1 MRARELNAICH
12 PQNDVFCFFF
22 LPDQGAVFLRLRR
35 NADGCVSQ
43 NCHSFFFLFFSSGA
57 FPWIMF
63 PSLSEVYDI
72 SGTSSHTGEVPAP
85 WNSRCVFSSSF
96 STASGPSIS
105 AYADDRCVVTSTVTQ
120 WEAIVLYAVA
130 WALRESEPF
139 RKGKKGRETSD
150 LWMPVPC
157 S

>member
-22 LPDQGAVFLRLRR
+22 SSGPGSGLFAFAEECRRVCLTKLSFL
-35 NADGCVSQ
+35 
-43 NCHSFFFLFFSSGA
+43 FFLFFSSGA